1 MKKITMMAVAAMA
14 LSSAANADVYIH
26 GRDPGNTY
34 AKGFTQ
40 DYSYWGSYAAA
51 YFDGGAKQ
59 AFNWDGASRVI
70 TDSTVVN
77 AFNAGLLS
85 RANIIRCHSA
95 GCLVTARLIQLYG
108 TGKVGRVVAGS
119 SAEGGSELA
128 NISQPEPLTYDLQ
141 PGTARSFS
149 HNSTKLTHHGGG
161 SNCEPLGA
169 GTWGSFFSSAVV
181 SPTLPG
187 EDDGAVSYH
196 STLGKAATGSYCD
209 PDDWFCTDY
218 GSESGMGWNGSYWSG
233 GNNYSG
239 HVIRAADYIGHS
251 TARTYSGRGW

>member
-1 MKKITMMAVAAMA
+1 MKKFAMLAVAAMA
-14 LSSAANADVYIH
+14 VSSVANADVYIH
-26 GRDPGNTY
+26 GRDPGNTR
-34 AKGFTQ
+34 AKGFNQ
-40 DYSYWGSYAAA
+40 DYSYWGTYAGAN
-51 YFDGGAKQ
+51 FDGATKR
-59 AFNWDGASRVI
+59 AFNWDGASLVVSS
-70 TDSTVVN
+70 STVVN
-77 AFNAGLLS
+77 TFSAGLAT

-95 GCLVTARLIQLYG
+95 GCLVTARLINLYG

-128 NISQPEPLTYDLQ
+128 SISQPEPLTNDLKT
-141 PGTARSFS
+141 GAARSFS
-149 HNSTKLTHHGGG
+149 HNAGVLTHHGGG

-187 EDDGAVSYH
+187 EDDGAVAYH

-218 GSESGMGWNGSYWSG
+218 ASESGMGWNGSYWSG

-239 HVIRAADYIGHS
+239 HVIRAADYVGHS
-251 TARTYSGRGW
+251 TARQYSGRGW

>member
-1 MKKITMMAVAAMA
+1 MFKKIIGSLLFVT
-14 LSSAANADVYIH
+14 SIANADIYVH
-26 GRDPGNTY
+26 GRDPGNTRPR
-34 AKGFTQ
+34 GFNQ
-40 DYSYWGSYAAA
+40 DYSYWGTYASSN
-51 YFDGGAKQ
+51 FDGGAKQ
-59 AFNWDGASRVI
+59 AFNWDGSSKIV
-70 TDSTVVN
+70 TDTTVVN
-77 AFNAGLLS
+77 ALYNGLAA

-95 GCLVTARLIQLYG
+95 GCLITARMIQIYG
-108 TGKVGRVVAGS
+108 TSKVGRVVAGS

-149 HNSTKLTHHGGG
+149 HNSVVLTHHGGG

-187 EDDGAVSYH
+187 EDDGAVAYH
-196 STLGKAATGSYCD
+196 STLGKAAAGSYCD

-218 GSESGMGWNGSYWSG
+218 GGESGMGWNGSYWVG
-233 GNNYSG
+233 GNNYTG
-239 HVIRAADYIGHS
+239 HVIRAADYVGHS
-251 TARTYSGRGW
+251 TARQYAARGW